1 MSNGEPISISLPP
14 IGSVAESFDAAAA
27 RLPVFDR
34 WFRIAEAVFRI
45 RIAGEPLV
53 EPLTRALAHLATEPI
68 EQPDIVINCWD
79 RATSGLAPPFPP
91 LDRAMHDGV
100 ATERGDEG
108 LIAWGSPTLIA
119 DSDEAWAVWRP
130 AFGTFNAVTP
140 GATEAW
146 HWVEAAAGIRY
157 WDVSAPFKAILHR
170 WARARGRQL
179 LHAGAVGTD
188 DGAAL
193 IVGKGGSGKS
203 TTSLVCLDA
212 GMKYLGDD
220 YVMVSLDPE
229 PRVHST
235 SCAAKLEVPQI
246 RRHPHLMPTIWNG
259 DRLGEEREEKAVAFV
274 DHTPGALA
282 SSLPL
287 KMVIVPRIT
296 GATHTKASQLSG
308 GGAFLALAPSTI
320 IQMPGARNPEL
331 AAMGELVRKV
341 SVAGLELGSD
351 LSTIAPAI
359 KDLLRQCQ

>member
-1 MSNGEPISISLPP
+1 MPSDEQLTVSLPA
-14 IGSVAESFDAAAA
+14 IEAISAAFDSAAAG
-27 RLPVFDR
+27 LPVIDR
-34 WFRIAEAVFRI
+34 WFRIAEAVFQV

-53 EPLTRALAHLATEPI
+53 EPLTRALAHLSTEPV
-68 EQPDIVINCWD
+68 EHPDIVINCWD

-91 LDRAMHDGV
+91 IGRTLSEGV

-108 LIAWGSPTLIA
+108 FVAWGSPTLVA
-119 DSDEAWAVWRP
+119 DSDEGWAVWRP
-130 AFGTFNAVTP
+130 AFGTFNAMAP
-140 GATEAW
+140 GAKAAW
-146 HWVEAAAGIRY
+146 HWVEAAGEIRY

-170 WARARGRQL
+170 WARQQGKQL

-193 IVGKGGSGKS
+193 LVGRGGSGKS

-212 GMKYLGDD
+212 GMQYLGDD

-229 PRVHST
+229 PRVYST

-246 RRHPHLMPTIWNG
+246 RRNPHLMPTIWNG

-274 DHTPGALA
+274 DHTPGAVA
-282 SSLPL
+282 GSLPL
-287 KMVIVPRIT
+287 KMVIVPRISGNPYT
-296 GATHTKASQLSG
+296 TVSQLSS

-320 IQMPGARNPEL
+320 IQMPGARDHEL

-341 SVAGLELGSD
+341 AVAGLELGSD
-351 LSTIAPAI
+351 LSTVAPVI
-359 KDLLRQCQ
+359 KDLLRQ

>member
-1 MSNGEPISISLPP
+1 MTISLPP
-14 IGSVAESFDAAAA
+14 IGSVAESFDAAAG

-34 WFRIAEAVFRI
+34 WFRIAEAVFHI

-53 EPLTRALAHLATEPI
+53 EPLTRALAHLATEPV

-91 LDRAMHDGV
+91 IDRAMRDGV

-119 DSDEAWAVWRP
+119 DSDEGWAVWRP

-140 GATEAW
+140 GANEAW
-146 HWVEAAAGIRY
+146 HWVEAAGGIRY

-170 WARARGRQL
+170 WARARGKQL

-274 DHTPGALA
+274 DHTPTALA

-296 GATHTKASQLSG
+296 GATDTKVSQLSG

-359 KDLLRQCQ
+359 KELLRQCQ